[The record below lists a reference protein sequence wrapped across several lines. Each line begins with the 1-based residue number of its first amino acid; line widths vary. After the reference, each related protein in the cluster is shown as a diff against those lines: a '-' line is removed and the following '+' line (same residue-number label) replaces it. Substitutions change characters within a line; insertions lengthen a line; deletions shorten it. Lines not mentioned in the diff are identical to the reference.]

1 MPINDIRESVDL
13 NAGKAYIIQNGV
25 VEEEPGI
32 LKVSTKRN
40 IKTRTRTPIGS
51 RIEQTKP
58 TKVSNSGVMTI
69 DAWAAARFES
79 MVDEFVETGKMP
91 LYDLQIVNE
100 DTSTSV
106 GKRVVRYYNCM
117 LKDDIDISK
126 LEDSDEAFTLDINFS
141 FESKKTLQDFNKPA
155 TL

>member
-1 MPINDIRESVDL
+1 MINQIRESVDL
-13 NAGKAYIIQNGV
+13 NAGKVYIIQNGG

-40 IKTRTRTPIGS
+40 IKTRVRTPLGS

-58 TKVSNSGVMTI
+58 TKISNSGVLTV
-69 DAWAAARFES
+69 DAWAASRFET

-91 LYDLQIVNE
+91 VFDLQIVNE
-100 DTSTSV
+100 DTSTTV

-117 LKDDIDISK
+117 IKDDIDISK
-126 LEDSDEAFTLDINFS
+126 LEGSDEAFTLDINFS
-141 FESKKTLQDFNKPA
+141 FESKKTLQDFTRPTN
-155 TL
+155 L

>member
-1 MPINDIRESVDL
+1 MLNDIRESIDL
-13 NAGKAYIIQNGV
+13 NAGKVYIIQNGV

-32 LKVSTKRN
+32 LKISTKRN

-58 TKVSNSGVMTI
+58 TKISNSGVMTI
-69 DAWAAARFES
+69 DAWAAARIDG
-79 MVDEFVETGKMP
+79 MVDEFEATGKMP
-91 LYDLQIVNE
+91 LFDLQIVNE
-100 DTSTSV
+100 DTSTTV

-126 LEDSDEAFTLDINFS
+126 LEDSDEAFTMDINFS
-141 FESKKTLQDFNKPA
+141 FESKKTLQDFNRP
-155 TL
+155 TNL